1 MHEFPI
7 TQQIIKIA
15 EETAVKNNAKK
26 VLKISLVVGETSGI
40 VEESI
45 RMYFDI
51 VSKGTIV
58 EGAELEVTHVEHK
71 MFCPK
76 CKKYFKREKYYFDCP
91 ECGGPGD
98 PTEVGKEFYIKDI
111 EIDS

>member
-7 TQQIIKIA
+7 TQQIVKIA
-15 EETAVKNNAKK
+15 EESALKNNAKK

-40 VEESI
+40 VEESV

-51 VSKGTIV
+51 ISKGTIV
-58 EGAELEVTHVEHK
+58 EGAELEVTHVEHQ

-76 CKKYFKREKYYFDCP
+76 CKKNFKREKYSFECP
-91 ECGGPGD
+91 ACGEIGE
-98 PTEVGKEFYIKDI
+98 PTKIGKEFYIKDI
-111 EIDS
+111 DIE